1 MAQHSLPRLGGTPG
15 GTTTQARTPLWL
27 CLIIVGLA
35 AWVYLGQT
43 ARVSAANAELQQQQQ
58 QTQDLL
64 ARRQIALAEL
74 GHVMSPAYVLAQ
86 AQQQGM
92 VPGDWGDGGNQP

>member
-15 GTTTQARTPLWL
+15 GTATRARTPLWL
-27 CLIIVGLA
+27 CLVIIGLA

-43 ARVSAANAELQQQQQ
+43 DRASAANAALQQQQQ
-58 QTQDLL
+58 QAQDLL
-64 ARRQIALAEL
+64 ARRQVTLAEL
-74 GHVMSPAYVLAQ
+74 GHVMSPAYVLAH

-92 VPGDWGDGGNQP
+92 VPGNWGDGGNQP